1 MVNFFSSQA
10 KGKIVVF
17 NEKWI
22 RYGKTVA
29 YRDNAAV
36 EVAKVGGLA
45 SLIRSVTP
53 FSINSPHTGWQ
64 YYQKGKLIYTHII
77 SPSLLTYLMS
87 QFFTVITLVFF
98 AGVCAGHYAKQ
109 KLQLRL

>member
-64 YYQKGKLIYTHII
+64 EYEEGILYPRY
-77 SPSLLTYLMS
+77 LTIFRLS
-87 QFFTVITLVFF
+87 
-98 AGVCAGHYAKQ
+98 VCHQ
-109 KLQLRL
+109 P